1 MIKVDNIIIRNI
13 EEKDIPNVVD
23 IQINGWKSAYK
34 GIIDDNVLNSM
45 NRDKRIEKRKNDYKE
60 NGFIVTELN
69 NQVVGFCRYIDSNKF
84 TQDISDIDCELLA
97 LYVKPNLKYNGI
109 GTKMFQF
116 VTEEFKKKHK
126 TKMILWCLKD
136 NEPSKKFY
144 TKMGGKIIKE
154 RTIEIGEKE
163 YLEVGF
169 EYNI

>member
-1 MIKVDNIIIRNI
+1 MENLIIRNI
-13 EEKDIPNVVD
+13 EENDISSVVD
-23 IQINGWKSAYK
+23 IQVEGWKSAYK
-34 GIIDDNVLNSM
+34 GIVDDNVLNSM
-45 NRDKRIEKRKNDYKE
+45 NRNERIEKRRNDYKE
-60 NGFIVTELN
+60 NGFIVAELN
-69 NQVVGFCRYIDSNKF
+69 NQAVGFCRYIDSNKF
-84 TQDISDIDCELLA
+84 TQDILGIDCELLA

-109 GTKMFQF
+109 GTRLFQF
-116 VTEEFKKKHK
+116 VINEFKRKNK

-154 RTIEIGEKE
+154 RKIEIGKKE

>member
-1 MIKVDNIIIRNI
+1 MEDIIIRNI
-13 EEKDIPNVVD
+13 EEKDIPEVVD
-23 IQINGWKSAYK
+23 IQIDGWKSAYK
-34 GIIDDNVLNSM
+34 GIVDDNILNSM
-45 NRDKRIEKRKNDYKE
+45 DRNERIEKRRNDYKE
-60 NGFIVTELN
+60 NSFIVAELN

-109 GTKMFQF
+109 GTKLFQF
-116 VTEEFKKKHK
+116 VTNEFKNRNK

-144 TKMGGKIIKE
+144 TKMGGKVIRE
-154 RTIEIGEKE
+154 RTVEIGEKE

-169 EYNI
+169 GYNI

>member
-1 MIKVDNIIIRNI
+1 MKDIIIRNI
-13 EEKDIPNVVD
+13 EEKDIPDVVD

-34 GIIDDNVLNSM
+34 GIVDDNILNSM
-45 NRDKRIEKRKNDYKE
+45 NRNERIEKRRNDYKE
-60 NGFIVTELN
+60 NGFIVAELN

-84 TQDISDIDCELLA
+84 TQDISNIDCELLA
-97 LYVKPNLKYNGI
+97 LYVNPDLKYNGI
-109 GTKMFQF
+109 GTKLFQF
-116 VTEEFKKKHK
+116 VANELKSKNR

-136 NEPSKKFY
+136 NKPSKKFY

-154 RTIEIGEKE
+154 RKIEIGEKE

>member
-1 MIKVDNIIIRNI
+1 MEDVIIRNI
-13 EEKDIPNVVD
+13 EENDIPDVVD

-34 GIIDDNVLNSM
+34 GIVDDNILNSM
-45 NRDKRIEKRKNDYKE
+45 NRNERIEKRRNDYKE
-60 NGFIVTELN
+60 NGFIVAELN

-84 TQDISDIDCELLA
+84 TQDISNIDCELLA
-97 LYVKPNLKYNGI
+97 LYVNPDLKYNGI
-109 GTKMFQF
+109 GTKLFQF
-116 VTEEFKKKHK
+116 VTSEFKSKNR

-154 RTIEIGEKE
+154 RKIEIGEKE